1 MKMKNKMKMTTVLTT
16 LVCLIPLAA
25 GAVLYNSLPDTMAI
39 HWGFDG
45 TANGWASKLVA
56 VFVLPG
62 VLLILNLLFP
72 VLLNMDP
79 KNKNMDE
86 KIKTL
91 VHWIIPVVSVF
102 CAGVTLAE
110 ACGIESKMALIG
122 PVLIGVLFVAIGN
135 FLPKTTQ
142 SYTVGIKLPWTLN
155 SEENWNRTHRMAG
168 FLWVAG
174 GIVMIITALLGLGFA
189 GMIAMIVLM
198 AVVPTVYS
206 YMLYRK
212 GI

>member
-1 MKMKNKMKMTTVLTT
+1 MKNKMKMTTVLTT

-110 ACGIESKMALIG
+110 ACGIESKIALIG
-122 PVLIGVLFVAIGN
+122 PMIMGVLFVAIGN

>member
-91 VHWIIPVVSVF
+91 VRWIIPVVSVL

-110 ACGIESKMALIG
+110 ACGVESKMALIG
-122 PVLIGVLFVAIGN
+122 PMIMGVLFVAIGN

>member
-25 GAVLYNSLPDTMAI
+25 GAVLYSSLPDTMAI

-45 TANGWASKLVA
+45 AANGWASKLVA

-62 VLLILNLLFP
+62 ALLILNLLFP
-72 VLLNMDP
+72 ALLNMDP

-91 VHWIIPVVSVF
+91 VHWIIPVVSML
-102 CAGVTLAE
+102 CGGVTLAE
-110 ACGIESKMALIG
+110 ACGVESKMALIG
-122 PVLIGVLFVAIGN
+122 PMIMGVLFIAIGN

-168 FLWVAG
+168 FLWVVG
-174 GIVMIITALLGLGFA
+174 GIVMIVTALLGLGFA
-189 GMIAMIVLM
+189 GVIAMIVLM
-198 AVVPTVYS
+198 AVAPTVYS
-206 YMLYRK
+206 YMLYKK

>member
-1 MKMKNKMKMTTVLTT
+1 MKNKMKMTTVLTT

-110 ACGIESKMALIG
+110 ACGVESKMALIG
-122 PVLIGVLFVAIGN
+122 PMIMGVLFVAIGN

-189 GMIAMIVLM
+189 GIIAMIVLM

>member
-110 ACGIESKMALIG
+110 ACGVESKMALIG
-122 PVLIGVLFVAIGN
+122 PMIMGVLFVAIGN

-189 GMIAMIVLM
+189 GIIAMIVLM

>member
-1 MKMKNKMKMTTVLTT
+1 MKNKMKMTTVLTT

-110 ACGIESKMALIG
+110 ACGVESKMALIG
-122 PVLIGVLFVAIGN
+122 PMIMGVLFVAIGN